1 MKQGT
6 IAKETDITHESRAD
20 IGIRT
25 FVLCTFAHLSN
36 KAVKAWLEKLCQV
49 QVSQGRGALGISK
62 TPRWYWSSF

>member
-36 KAVKAWLEKLCQV
+36 KAVKA
-49 QVSQGRGALGISK
+49 
-62 TPRWYWSSF
+62 